1 MIVRALAIVAGL
13 AGGVATSQLPGYS
26 QQYRQRL
33 GGAIDE
39 LARIM
44 AEFDADAARHGM
56 TREQGIDRLSG
67 NGDTFVTERGA
78 RLREDSARLA
88 RLQRQLEIFQTSGPF
103 RRIAVMASD
112 IDQVTAQRAWANFEP
127 GVPVTIEGAALA
139 GAGFLAGYGAF
150 SFILWPVSRRRRLQT
165 AGVRR

>member
-1 MIVRALAIVAGL
+1 MIVRALAVMAGL
-13 AGGVATSQLPGYS
+13 AGGVTASQLPEYS

-39 LARIM
+39 LSRIM

-56 TREQGIDRLSG
+56 TREQGIGRLSA
-67 NGDTFVTERGA
+67 NGDAFVSERGV

-103 RRIAVMASD
+103 RRMAVMASD
-112 IDQVTAQRAWANFEP
+112 IDQATARRAWANFEP
-127 GVPVTIEGAALA
+127 GVPVTLEGAALA
-139 GAGFLAGYGAF
+139 GAGFLTGYGAF
-150 SFILWPVSRRRRLQT
+150 SFILWPVTRRRRLQT